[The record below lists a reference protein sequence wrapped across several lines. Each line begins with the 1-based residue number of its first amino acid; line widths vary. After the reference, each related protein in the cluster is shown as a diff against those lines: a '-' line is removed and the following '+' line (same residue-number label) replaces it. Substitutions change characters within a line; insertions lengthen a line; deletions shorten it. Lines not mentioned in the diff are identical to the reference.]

1 MSRARS
7 PRRRRVAFG
16 LVGAAGLGWLAALAA
31 APLAATPLA
40 ATPASGAAGACPALL
55 QHGLRRLQDDQPLP
69 LCPFA
74 GKVLLVV
81 NTASYCGF
89 TGQFEGLE
97 ALNARYARRGLVVI
111 GVPSNDFRQED
122 ADARKTATV
131 CFNTYG
137 VKFPMAAETRV
148 RGAQAHAL
156 FAELARATGQAPA
169 WNFNKY
175 LVGRDGRAIAHFG
188 SGVAPNDARLVSA
201 IETALAAR

>member
-16 LVGAAGLGWLAALAA
+16 LVGAAGLGWLAA
-31 APLAATPLA
+31 LAATPLA